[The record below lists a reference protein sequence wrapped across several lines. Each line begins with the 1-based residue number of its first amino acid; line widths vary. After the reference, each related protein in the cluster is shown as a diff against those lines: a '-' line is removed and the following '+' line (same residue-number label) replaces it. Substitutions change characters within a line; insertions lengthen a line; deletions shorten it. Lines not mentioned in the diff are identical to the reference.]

1 MELEKEKGKEEEGWE
16 QQIEIVSWFRQTDV
30 HRRGLHA
37 SDLWSLENEE
47 GWLVREKRKWKFAS
61 DFAKWKC
68 WKNSLWSWY
77 INTTITTCLMFNS
90 HLVLPLNN

>member
-37 SDLWSLENEE
+37 SDLWGLEDEEELVFGDRPSLKRNRVWTWLYLKVLSSGCTKSWRNE
-47 GWLVREKRKWKFAS
+47 GWVNF
-61 DFAKWKC
+61 
-68 WKNSLWSWY
+68 
-77 INTTITTCLMFNS
+77 
-90 HLVLPLNN
+90 

>member
-37 SDLWSLENEE
+37 SDLWGLEDEE
-47 GWLVREKRKWKFAS
+47 GWLVREKRK
-61 DFAKWKC
+61 
-68 WKNSLWSWY
+68 
-77 INTTITTCLMFNS
+77 
-90 HLVLPLNN
+90 

>member
-37 SDLWSLENEE
+37 SDLWGLEDEEANPKAKINSKPTCNSRFLTLRSQTLRINE
-47 GWLVREKRKWKFAS
+47 VMS
-61 DFAKWKC
+61 
-68 WKNSLWSWY
+68 
-77 INTTITTCLMFNS
+77 
-90 HLVLPLNN
+90 